1 MFSNQRQ
8 ASLCIVLNL
17 GMWCHTSQDKFIKS
31 CEKTYT
37 EIDSKKTQDFR
48 WLLRAWDHEN
58 QVEVEP
64 ESWIDLNML

>member
-37 EIDSKKTQDFR
+37 EIDSKKHKIFGGYYARETMKTKLK
-48 WLLRAWDHEN
+48 WN
-58 QVEVEP
+58 QNLEL
-64 ESWIDLNML
+64 I